1 MAKKKLLKAAIGVG
15 AAAVAGKV
23 AYDKYKVVKASFDK
37 EEKDSAYDEV
47 KKYNAIFANK
57 LVEVKDEE
65 FTGCE
70 VKSICANTVIDLSF
84 ATFEKDTY
92 LNFSSTLSSVKI
104 ILPEGVNVSYDID
117 SNFSKIKNYVDITN
131 EEGIHTVYI
140 IGKSVVSN
148 IEILPMN
155 FYIDDDMQEDD
166 FEDFDECED
175 CE

>member
-1 MAKKKLLKAAIGVG
+1 M
-15 AAAVAGKV
+15 
-23 AYDKYKVVKASFDK
+23 
-37 EEKDSAYDEV
+37 
-47 KKYNAIFANK
+47 
-57 LVEVKDEE
+57 
-65 FTGCE
+65 
-70 VKSICANTVIDLSF
+70 
-84 ATFEKDTY
+84 
-92 LNFSSTLSSVKI
+92 
-104 ILPEGVNVSYDID
+104 SYDID